1 MIGTTISTSFCGAL
15 YKKYK
20 MTTLNKSKVVIAGGS
35 SGIGAVLTKM
45 LAEDGADITVI
56 GRDAGKLAELKKT
69 LPSIETVALDAR
81 DRGALDPFFRTT
93 GQIDHLV
100 LTLSGGKGGGM
111 FKELSLDELREGFD
125 SKFWPQLNVLQ
136 AALPYVKP
144 DGSVTL
150 VTAASAGAALPGT
163 SGLAAINGAL
173 EMMIPILSTELRPL
187 RVNAVSPGLIDT
199 PWWDFLPAAAKEQV
213 FKDFSAHV
221 HVGRP
226 GRPEEIAGTIRHVM
240 SNGYINGVTI
250 RCHGGLG

>member
-1 MIGTTISTSFCGAL
+1 LLGGGAL

-56 GRDAGKLAELKKT
+56 GRDANKLDRLKQE
-69 LPSIETVALDAR
+69 LPSVRTAVLDAR
-81 DRGALDPFFRTT
+81 DRAALDAFFRTT
-93 GQIDHLV
+93 GEIDHLV

-111 FKELSLDELREGFD
+111 FKELPLQELQEGFD

-136 AALPYVKP
+136 AALPCMNSE
-144 DGSVTL
+144 GSVTF
-150 VTAASAGAALPGT
+150 VTAASAGATLPGT

-173 EMMIPILSTELRPL
+173 EIMIPILSAELKPL
-187 RVNAVSPGLIDT
+187 RVNAVSPGMIDT
-199 PWWDFLPAAAKEQV
+199 PWWDFLPATAKEQV
-213 FKDFSAHV
+213 FSDFSAGV
-221 HVGRP
+221 HVGRV
-226 GRPEEIAGTIRHVM
+226 GRPEEVAGAIQHVM

>member
-1 MIGTTISTSFCGAL
+1 
-15 YKKYK
+15 

-35 SGIGAVLTKM
+35 SGIGAALTKM

-56 GRDAGKLAELKKT
+56 GRDAGKLGLLKEA

-81 DRGALDPFFRTT
+81 DRAAVDALFRTAKE
-93 GQIDHLV
+93 IDHLV

-111 FKELSLDELREGFD
+111 FKQLSLQELREGFD

-136 AALPYVKP
+136 AALPSMKSE
-144 DGSVTL
+144 GSVTL

-173 EMMIPILSTELRPL
+173 EIMVPILSAELKPL

-199 PWWDFLPAAAKEQV
+199 PWWDFLPAAAKQQV
-213 FKDFSAHV
+213 FKDFSTNV

-226 GRPEEIAGTIRHVM
+226 GRPEEIADTIRHVM
-240 SNGYINGVTI
+240 SNGYINGVAI
-250 RCHGGLG
+250 RCHGGLS